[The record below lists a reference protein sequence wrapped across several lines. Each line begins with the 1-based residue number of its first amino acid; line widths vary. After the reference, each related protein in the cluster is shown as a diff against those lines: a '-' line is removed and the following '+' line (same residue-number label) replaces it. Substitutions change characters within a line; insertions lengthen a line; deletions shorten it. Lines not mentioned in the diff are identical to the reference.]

1 VHVIGLRVRGITW
14 TGEQAVVETKCLAEE
29 TGGTYSTVE
38 TEREL
43 IGALERTLGCP
54 MMTQAMRS
62 GFHCAGSGVKD
73 GAGVEAEMMLG
84 C

>member
-1 VHVIGLRVRGITW
+1 
-14 TGEQAVVETKCLAEE
+14 
-29 TGGTYSTVE
+29 
-38 TEREL
+38 L

-62 GFHCAGSGVKD
+62 RFHCAGSGAKD